1 MRRNQVAFQLVGSA
15 LAIACAMSL
24 AIALSGCAATV
35 AEWHDPSGNRSDD
48 PDFLTSGFRR
58 VASFAGLASPLSRT
72 EEQEAIIA
80 RAIAEHEVRNP

>member
-24 AIALSGCAATV
+24 AIALSGCAVDV
-35 AEWHDPSGNRSDD
+35 AEWHDPPASTSDD
-48 PDFLTSGFRR
+48 LDFLTSGLRR
-58 VASFAGLASPLSRT
+58 VASVAGLAGPLSRT

-80 RAIAEHEVRNP
+80 RAIAEHEARNP